1 MKLIKDIER
10 GVFVINTLVNAF
22 RANELFGCNR
32 FPEDIMP
39 EDLEIGSNE
48 HLLYL
53 SFISS
58 IAYLRKEERLWNLAK
73 DAYEDNKDGII
84 FNPEKILN
92 SSINSVDKE
101 LKKYGLLVNPLI
113 VKQWNLSNPKSA
125 NRKILEGRDLEM
137 WINMALALKDFGSD
151 VKKLCESFDFDGVKI
166 LEEFSL
172 GKYSNCFPE
181 YHKARKVILWMVR
194 LQRYAKFKLKNL
206 NKLPMPIGMHIIRAT
221 FMSGAISGEVSSIM
235 LDLYEI
241 LSDYWYEVSHLE
253 KNEFSLS
260 PIEFQIYLWIL
271 SKHGCSKGR
280 RDHLICRLQDECPLG
295 EYCSEGVFKTL
306 GTYIK
311 VDTQQK

>member
-10 GVFVINTLVNAF
+10 GVLVINRLVNAF
-22 RANELFGCNR
+22 RENKLFGCNR

-73 DAYEDNKDGII
+73 EAYEDNKDVII
-84 FNPEKILN
+84 FTPEKVLN
-92 SSINSVDKE
+92 SSIVMVEKE

-113 VKQWNLSNPKSA
+113 IRQWNLNNPKSA

-137 WINMALALKDFGSD
+137 WINMALALNDFGSD
-151 VKKLCESFDFDGVKI
+151 VEKLCESFDFDGVKI
-166 LEEFSL
+166 LEEFTE
-172 GKYSNCFPE
+172 GKYSNCFPD
-181 YHKARKVILWMVR
+181 YHKPRKVILWMMR
-194 LQRYAKFKLKNL
+194 FQRYAKFKLKNL
-206 NKLPMPIGMHIIRAT
+206 DKVPMPIGMHIIRAT

-241 LSDYWYEVSHLE
+241 LSDYWYEVSRTG
-253 KNEFSLS
+253 KDSFNLS
-260 PIEFQIYLWIL
+260 PIEFQIYLWMN
-271 SKHGCSKGR
+271 
-280 RDHLICRLQDECPLG
+280 HLRTFRQ
-295 EYCSEGVFKTL
+295 Y
-306 GTYIK
+306 
-311 VDTQQK
+311 